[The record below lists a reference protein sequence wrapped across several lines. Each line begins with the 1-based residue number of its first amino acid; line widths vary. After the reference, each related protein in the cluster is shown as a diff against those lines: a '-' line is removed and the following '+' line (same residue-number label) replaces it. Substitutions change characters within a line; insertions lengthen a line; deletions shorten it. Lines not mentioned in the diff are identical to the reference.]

1 MIDSTKARLAVGIV
15 GTAPAGIAMA
25 SALAGAGHL
34 LIGITHT
41 SPADTDRVD
50 AALPGLDALELREL
64 LSRAELVLLAV
75 ADDEL
80 EGTVGAISEAHLWR
94 NGQLVAHTSPHHGHS
109 VLGPASSQGAI
120 ALAVHPAMSFSGTS
134 LDLQRMREVFFAVS
148 APKVVLPIAQAL
160 VIEMGGEPVVI
171 DEQQRAAYAEAFE
184 VSTTFSTLVVNQ
196 AIGLLEE
203 AGIANAR
210 GILAPSVR
218 SAVERALA
226 DGHQPLDSTDLFDE

>member
-1 MIDSTKARLAVGIV
+1 MIDNTKGRLAIGVI
-15 GTAPAGIAMA
+15 GTAPAGVAMA

-34 LIGITHT
+34 LIGITITDAAH
-41 SPADTDRVD
+41 TDRIE
-50 AALPGLDALELREL
+50 AALPGLDALPLREL
-64 LSRAELVLLAV
+64 LARAELVLLALS
-75 ADDEL
+75 DDEL
-80 EGTVGAISEAHLWR
+80 VGTIGEISEAHLWR
-94 NGQLVAHTSPHHGHS
+94 SGQLAAHMSSQHGHS
-109 VLGPASSQGAI
+109 VLGPASAQGAI

-218 SAVERALA
+218 SAVDRALA
-226 DGHQPLDSTDLFDE
+226 DGHQPLDSSDL

>member
-1 MIDSTKARLAVGIV
+1 M
-15 GTAPAGIAMA
+15 
-25 SALAGAGHL
+25 
-34 LIGITHT
+34 
-41 SPADTDRVD
+41 
-50 AALPGLDALELREL
+50 
-64 LSRAELVLLAV
+64 LLAV

>member
-80 EGTVGAISEAHLWR
+80 EGTVGSISEAHLWR
-94 NGQLVAHTSPHHGHS
+94 TGQLVAHTSPHHGPS
-109 VLGPASSQGAI
+109 VLGPGSAQGAI
-120 ALAVHPAMSFSGTS
+120 QLAVQPA
-134 LDLQRMREVFFAVS
+134 AV
-148 APKVVLPIAQAL
+148 A
-160 VIEMGGEPVVI
+160 GENNGDPPP
-171 DEQQRAAYAEAFE
+171 R
-184 VSTTFSTLVVNQ
+184 
-196 AIGLLEE
+196 
-203 AGIANAR
+203 
-210 GILAPSVR
+210 
-218 SAVERALA
+218 
-226 DGHQPLDSTDLFDE
+226 